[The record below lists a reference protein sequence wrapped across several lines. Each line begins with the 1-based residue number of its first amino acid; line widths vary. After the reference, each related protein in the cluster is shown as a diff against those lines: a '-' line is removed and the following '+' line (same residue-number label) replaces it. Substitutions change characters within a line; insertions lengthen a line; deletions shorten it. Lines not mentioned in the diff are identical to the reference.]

1 MENYYEILEVSPNAS
16 PEIIEKAYKVLAKKY
31 HPDANEEDKK
41 QWAEEQFKK
50 INKAYEILSNE
61 DTKKEYDM
69 QYKNQEEN
77 KMQDYNK
84 LLNEIEILKTRLAYY
99 ENKENIWNKQEE
111 SKDTYSAMQNEES
124 NENENYYQY
133 ENTNEQYSQEN
144 SYNNNVKKENFIT
157 RIGKNIIAIILTII
171 VISAVAGLLWVIPQ
185 TREYLQQIYNQNPV
199 IKQIVDIFI

>member
-171 VISAVAGLLWVIPQ
+171 VISAVAALLWLIPQ

>member
-171 VISAVAGLLWVIPQ
+171 VILAVAGLLWVIPQ

>member
-171 VISAVAGLLWVIPQ
+171 VISAVAALLWVIPQ

>member
-111 SKDTYSAMQNEES
+111 SKNSYSAMQNEEA
-124 NENENYYQY
+124 NENYYQY
-133 ENTNEQYSQEN
+133 ENTNTQYSQEN

-157 RIGKNIIAIILTII
+157 RIGKNIMAIILTII
-171 VISAVAGLLWVIPQ
+171 VISAVAGLLWFIPQ

>member
-99 ENKENIWNKQEE
+99 ENKEKIWNKQEE
-111 SKDTYSAMQNEES
+111 SKNSYSAMQNEES

-171 VISAVAGLLWVIPQ
+171 VISAVAALLWLIPQ